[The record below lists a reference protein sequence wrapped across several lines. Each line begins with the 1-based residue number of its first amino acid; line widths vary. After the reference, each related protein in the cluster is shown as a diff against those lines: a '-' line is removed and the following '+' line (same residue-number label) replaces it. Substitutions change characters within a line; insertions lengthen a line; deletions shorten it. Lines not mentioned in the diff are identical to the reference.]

1 MTELAAI
8 IGWIASAGAIVGVV
22 LNNYR
27 LRACFLVWLG
37 TNAMSAVL
45 HVRGYWLGDGAM
57 LSLAARDLIFMLLA
71 VHGWRAWGRR
81 KP

>member
-8 IGWIASAGAIVGVV
+8 IGWIASAGAIAGVV

-27 LRACFLVWLG
+27 VRLCFIVWLC
-37 TNAMSAVL
+37 TNAISAAL
-45 HVRGYWLGDGAM
+45 HVRGYLMGDGAM

-71 VHGWRAWGRR
+71 VHGWRAWGRA

>member
-8 IGWIASAGAIVGVV
+8 IGWIASAGAIAGVV

-27 LRACFLVWLG
+27 VRLCFIVWLG
-37 TNAMSAVL
+37 TNALSAAL
-45 HVRGYWLGDGAM
+45 HVRGYCLGDGAM
-57 LSLAARDLIFMLLA
+57 LSLAARDLIFMALA
-71 VHGWRAWGRR
+71 VHGWRAWGRK